1 MTPPDRTTVST
12 FACPA
17 SDARVRER
25 SSKAAMERARDDR
38 GSDAAKAR
46 VDDGG
51 KRVAPIDLGSG
62 ELTRQIDSIRGRAA
76 REMLEPHRRW
86 PSNVIARVKPRS
98 AATVDAVVLHRA
110 DASATMRC

>member
-1 MTPPDRTTVST
+1 
-12 FACPA
+12 
-17 SDARVRER
+17 
-25 SSKAAMERARDDR
+25 MERARDDR

-51 KRVAPIDLGSG
+51 KRVAPIDFGSG
-62 ELTRQIDSIRGRAA
+62 ELTRQIDSIRGRAARA

>member
-1 MTPPDRTTVST
+1 
-12 FACPA
+12 
-17 SDARVRER
+17 
-25 SSKAAMERARDDR
+25 MERARDDL

-51 KRVAPIDLGSG
+51 KRVAPIDFGSG
-62 ELTRQIDSIRGRAA
+62 ELTRQIDSIRGRAARA